1 MVVVGLARR
10 EHRLQELKSG
20 LPDDLGCRLHRRP
33 YEVSDEQQ
41 LIENFAWIDRFLAGV
56 LIKKPKKFE
65 ISTLRTLETVMI

>member
-20 LPDDLGCRLHRRP
+20 LPDDLGGRLHRRP
-33 YEVSDEQQ
+33 YDVSDEQQ
-41 LIENFAWIDRFLAGV
+41 LIENFAWIYRFLVGV
-56 LIKKPKKFE
+56 VIKKPKKFE